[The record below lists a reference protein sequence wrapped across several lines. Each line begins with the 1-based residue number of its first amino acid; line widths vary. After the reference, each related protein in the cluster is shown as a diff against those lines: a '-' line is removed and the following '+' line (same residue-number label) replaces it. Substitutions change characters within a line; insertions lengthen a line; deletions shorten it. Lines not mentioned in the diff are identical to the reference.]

1 MPGGNQ
7 DPHPVPLPEYQARG
21 KCYDLADMT
30 ELADSLKVS
39 VSAASMRPE
48 VRKEIHVLYA
58 DLQLEIDRRRPL
70 CVMSGRCCRFDEYGH
85 RLYVTTAELAA
96 FMADLAELE
105 PAPVGPGGGP
115 GGCRFQ
121 TGKICRVHLI
131 RPMGCRL
138 FFCDPTATEW
148 QQAVYERF
156 HARLKKLHEELSIP
170 YSYVEWRFAC
180 RTMGWQL

>member
-1 MPGGNQ
+1 
-7 DPHPVPLPEYQARG
+7 VRG
-21 KCYDLADMT
+21 PIFRTSRGPTYDLADMT
-30 ELADSLKVS
+30 EMADDLKQWVYAVS
-39 VSAASMRPE
+39 TRSD
-48 VRKEIHVLYA
+48 VRDKIRALYA
-58 DLQLEIDRRRPL
+58 DLQVEIDRRQPL

-85 RLYVTTAELAA
+85 RLYVTTAELAV
-96 FMADLAELE
+96 FMAELAEMQ
-105 PAPVGPGGGP
+105 PMPVGPGGGP
-115 GGCRFQ
+115 GGCPFQ

-156 HARLKKLHEELSIP
+156 HARLKVLHEELSIP